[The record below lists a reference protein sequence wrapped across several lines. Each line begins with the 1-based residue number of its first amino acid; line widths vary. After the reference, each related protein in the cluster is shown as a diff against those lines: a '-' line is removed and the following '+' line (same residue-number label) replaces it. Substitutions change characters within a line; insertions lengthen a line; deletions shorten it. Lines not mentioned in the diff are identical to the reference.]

1 MKAGFSGN
9 SEIIEKARG
18 VGLFALEGG
27 KLGVRLGS
35 RCNMRRR
42 IFVITVCLILL
53 AVVLLT
59 GAACFADGSSAV
71 TVSVTIARV
80 IHVDNTA
87 VAPSNIL
94 VLAQVTPGSVTFI
107 AP

>member
-1 MKAGFSGN
+1 MSN

-18 VGLFALEGG
+18 VCLSALEGG
-27 KLGVRLGS
+27 KPGFRLGG

-42 IFVITVCLILL
+42 IFVLTVCLILL
-53 AVVLLT
+53 AAVLMTT

-80 IHVDNTA
+80 IHVDGTG

-94 VLAQVTPGSVTFI
+94 VLAQVTPGLVTFI